1 MKPNVCPSRS
11 KMSLAYDSDEDDL
24 PLTFELPRKPN
35 VCPSSKSSLAYD
47 SDEDDLPLTFE
58 LPRSTLLLSPF
69 SSPCSVSCCTCL
81 PSSLLLFSSCCRLSS
96 PYIQQETWSSR

>member
-58 LPRSTLLLSPF
+58 LPRKRGPPAEPGRQICGLVGLED
-69 SSPCSVSCCTCL
+69 SSKRQRCAL
-81 PSSLLLFSSCCRLSS
+81 A
-96 PYIQQETWSSR
+96 